1 MSSGK
6 KAAPSVVKWIG
17 LFAAMV
23 LVSFFTTFGV
33 LAVTGWREPPIAEP
47 TASYDAS
54 GVTGISCNDGKTFI
68 TTTRSGGFLT
78 SSGVFVDGQSVE
90 CGMTYKVDGKE
101 ISALDVLQH
110 GMKN

>member
-1 MSSGK
+1 MSSGR
-6 KAAPSVVKWIG
+6 KAALVKWKWFG

-33 LAVTGWREPPIAEP
+33 LAVTGWRKPPIAEP

-68 TTTRSGGFLT
+68 TTTKSGGWRT
-78 SSGVFVDGQSVE
+78 SSGVFVEGKPVE
-90 CGMTYKVDGKE
+90 CGMTYKVDGHE

-110 GMKN
+110 GMNN

>member
-1 MSSGK
+1 MSSGR
-6 KAAPSVVKWIG
+6 KAALVKWIG

-33 LAVTGWREPPIAEP
+33 LAVTGWQKPPIAEP
-47 TASYDAS
+47 TASYDQSAS
-54 GVTGISCNDGKTFI
+54 GISCHDGRTFI
-68 TTTRSGGFLT
+68 TITKSGPFLT
-78 SSGVFVDGQSVE
+78 TSGVFVDGQSVE

-110 GMKN
+110 AINN